1 MGLIAVISMCA
12 AVIVGIIVFFVMRGM
27 KGTIT
32 LQCEKNTF
40 DPGET
45 IKGTISVKI
54 KKETRGNQLKVS
66 LIADRTTTFYD
77 GDERRTD
84 HDEIYR
90 DELVLED
97 KKTYPVGYENTYD
110 FSINIPKMNEPGGQ
124 QTDGVLGAVGAV
136 FDVLSANRRKTKIEW
151 QLEARLD
158 AEGLDL
164 VTKKEIHMRMMQG

>member
-1 MGLIAVISMCA
+1 MCA
-12 AVIVGIIVFFVMRGM
+12 AVIVGIIAFFVMRGM

-32 LQCEKNTF
+32 LHCEKNTF

-45 IKGTISVKI
+45 IKGSISVKI
-54 KKETRGNQLKVS
+54 KKETRGNNLKIC
-66 LIADRTTTFYD
+66 LTADRITTVYD

-97 KKTYPVGYENTYD
+97 KKTYPVAYENTYE
-110 FSINIPKMNEPGGQ
+110 FSLNIPNMNEPGGGQ
-124 QTDGVLGAVGAV
+124 QADGVLGAVGS
-136 FDVLSANRRKTKIEW
+136 VLGALNVNRRKTKIEW

-164 VTKKEIHMRMMQG
+164 VTKKDIHMRMMMS